1 MDARGVAL
9 DDETAMARLAS
20 ADVGRVAVV
29 VRGHPF
35 IFPVNHRVID
45 GVVFFRTDDGVK
57 LDGVFTSPSVAFEA
71 DGIDA
76 YTGEAWS
83 VIVAG
88 QAQAVADAD
97 RLAELESLL
106 PSTFTGAEPPFVVEI
121 RPNEISGRT
130 HRPPSD

>member
-35 IFPVNHRVID
+35 IFPVNHRVIG
-45 GVVFFRTDDGVK
+45 GVVVFRTDDGVK

-71 DGIDA
+71 DGVDA
-76 YTGEAWS
+76 DTGEAWS

-97 RLAELESLL
+97 RLAEIEPLL

-121 RPNEISGRT
+121 HPNEISGRT